1 LFHDLDL
8 AKGFQYAIIVLLL
21 LCGYNLSAQDSLWH
35 PVYENYTVKDGLP
48 SMELYYSFQ
57 DTEGYMWFASDR
69 GVVRYN
75 GDKFETFTTDDGL
88 VSNTVF
94 KIDQDDKGR
103 IWFLSDVP
111 RLCYYK
117 DGKISEYKYNAVFQE
132 FFSKHKKIRSYTAW
146 NFDNDR
152 VLMSTDWS
160 GSLQIDKNG
169 ILTRPEE
176 FQIYSHKGIVNKIFF
191 EDGLI
196 LNGVK
201 VVYGSGNHPP
211 LIIAGQPEKTISL
224 GLLAFRKTGWIGKEH
239 FFIAGGYE
247 LYISSQKGDTL
258 YEFPKRILACSFI
271 DSRLWLCIE
280 GGGVEVFEI
289 NGSKIIEQ
297 AHFFKTETVS
307 NIYKSQEGIYWFA
320 TLYSG
325 VFVVKDMGV
334 NKVDRANSAAESF
347 LTIAKRGDNL
357 FLVNESKKVT
367 TVNLKTGI
375 NDVDNFI
382 DPGNI
387 IMIMSDVHSDELFD
401 YQRYEL
407 KKSKWGNY
415 DIVSPYWA
423 KRNDRINNYQ
433 KDIFKYGIYGV
444 IKREK
449 ADYIFWTPDVIYRAK
464 ENTIIKIP
472 ASRFGVDLEDYN
484 TLWGGGNLGVKY
496 VDLKTNEVKT
506 PKTKL
511 LQQRIN
517 SIHCSSGKLF
527 FGTHG
532 NGVVIKDGES
542 IQQLSI
548 KNGDVRKYVTRIVSK
563 DNGIVWLMGSAGVSK
578 LVYSDGIGYRTN
590 EYDLLDLN
598 CEKIND
604 VYPDH
609 DYLYLG
615 TNKGIR
621 RIKGGK
627 KIAKKPLPKIYLGSV
642 EVGDSIIKGTTI
654 TLDYYQ
660 NTIVVNFDAV
670 SFEREPVVFRYRLN
684 KNDNWT
690 QIEERFIRLNTMESG
705 SYSFEVQATIDKE
718 NWTESEKVQFKI
730 LPPFWK
736 TWWFIGIEFIF
747 GIGLIISLVYFRL
760 RFVNRRHN
768 EKEQMLELRQ
778 EALTQQMNPHFIF
791 NALGSVQNS
800 ILKGDSIKANKY
812 LVKFSKL
819 LRAGLN
825 ASRSQLIPLEDDKEL
840 MESYLEVEKT
850 RLGESFTFETKV
862 VITSNAYSLNI
873 TPFLLQPFLENAIK
887 HGIGEDHPEGHVIV
901 SYLEEQNCI
910 RCAIID
916 NGRGREAAASN
927 QISGHVSHGSEIA
940 VGRIELFNKSRGRV
954 GEFRIEDLYDDED
967 NPKGTKV
974 EFTVPII
981 RNLSI

>member
-1 LFHDLDL
+1 
-8 AKGFQYAIIVLLL
+8 
-21 LCGYNLSAQDSLWH
+21 
-35 PVYENYTVKDGLP
+35 
-48 SMELYYSFQ
+48 MELYYSFQ
-57 DTEGYMWFASDR
+57 DKEGYMWFASDR

-111 RLCYYK
+111 RLCYFQNGEIHQYK
-117 DGKISEYKYNAVFQE
+117 FNAVFQE
-132 FFSKHKKIRSYTAW
+132 FFSKYKKIRSYTAW
-146 NFDNDR
+146 DFDNDR

-191 EDGLI
+191 KDGLV

-201 VVYGSGNHPP
+201 VAYSSGNHPP

-224 GLLAFRKTGWIGKEH
+224 GLLGFRKTGWIGKEH

-289 NGSKIIEQ
+289 NGSKIIKQ
-297 AHFFKTETVS
+297 SHFFKTETVS
-307 NIYKSQEGIYWFA
+307 NIYKSEEGIYWFA

-325 VFVVKDMGV
+325 VFVVKDMEV
-334 NKVDRANSAAESF
+334 NKVNRSNSAAESF
-347 LTIAKRGDNL
+347 LTIAKRGNNL

-375 NDVDNFI
+375 HDVDNFI
-382 DPGNI
+382 DPGNL

-401 YQRYEL
+401 YQRYEF

-415 DIVSPYWA
+415 DIVSSDWA

-433 KDIFKYGIYGV
+433 KDIFKYGIHGV

-472 ASRFGVDLEDYN
+472 ATKFGVDLEDYN
-484 TLWGGGNLGVKY
+484 TLWGGGAFGVKY

-506 PKTKL
+506 PKNKL
-511 LQQRIN
+511 LQQRVN
-517 SIHCSSGKLF
+517 SIHNSNGKLF

-548 KNGDVRKYVTRIVSK
+548 ENGQVRKYINKIVSK
-563 DNGIVWLMGSAGVSK
+563 QNGIVWLMGSAGISK
-578 LVYSDGIGYRTN
+578 LVYTDGIGYRTN

-609 DYLYLG
+609 DYLYLA

-621 RIKGGK
+621 RITGGK

-642 EVGDSIIKGTTI
+642 AVGGSIIKGTTI

-684 KNDNWT
+684 KNDDWT
-690 QIEERFIRLNTMESG
+690 QIEERFVRLNTLENG
-705 SYSFEVQATIDKE
+705 NYFFEIQASINGTD
-718 NWTESEKVQFKI
+718 WTDSELLNIEI

-736 TWWFIGIEFIF
+736 TWWFVGLMMIIGIGFVLGMIA
-747 GIGLIISLVYFRL
+747 LRL
-760 RFVNRRHN
+760 RIVDKKHA
-768 EKEQMLELRQ
+768 EKQNLMELKQKMIELQQ

-800 ILKGDSIKANKY
+800 ILKGDSVQANKY

-825 ASRSQLIPLEDDKEL
+825 ASRSQLIPLEDDMEL
-840 MESYLEVEKT
+840 MQSYLAVEKT
-850 RLGESFTFETKV
+850 RLGDSFTFDVAVKLVSKE
-862 VITSNAYSLNI
+862 YSLLI
-873 TPFLLQPFLENAIK
+873 PPFLLQPIIENSIK
-887 HGIGEDHPEGHVIV
+887 HGIGEGHSSGNVSV
-901 SYLEEQNCI
+901 SYIEEKSCV
-910 RCAIID
+910 RIIIKD
-916 NGRGREAAASN
+916 NGKGRKASKLLR
-927 QISGHVSHGSEIA
+927 IPGHVSHGSEIA
-940 VGRIELFNKSRGRV
+940 FERIKLFNNSKGNV
-954 GEFRIEDLYDDED
+954 GVYAIEDLFDDKG
-967 NPKGTKV
+967 NPSGTKV

-981 RNLSI
+981 RNEPS

>member
-1 LFHDLDL
+1 
-8 AKGFQYAIIVLLL
+8 
-21 LCGYNLSAQDSLWH
+21 LSAQDSLWH
-35 PVYENYTVKDGLP
+35 PVYDQFTVKDGLP

-57 DTEGYMWFASDR
+57 DSDGYMWFASDR

-111 RLCYYK
+111 RLCYFQN
-117 DGKISEYKYNAVFQE
+117 GKINQYKFNAVFQE
-132 FFSKHKKIRSYTAW
+132 FFSERKKINSYTAW
-146 NFDNDR
+146 NFDGDR
-152 VLMSTDWS
+152 VLMSTDWA

-169 ILTRPEE
+169 KLTRPEE
-176 FQIYSHKGIVNKIFF
+176 FQLYSHKGIVNKIFF
-191 EDGLI
+191 KDGLI

-201 VVYGSGNHPP
+201 VAYSPGNRPP
-211 LIIAGQPEKTISL
+211 LIMASKIEKTISV
-224 GLLAFRKTGWIGKEH
+224 GLLGFRKTGWIGKEH
-239 FFIAGGYE
+239 FFIAGQYE
-247 LYISSQKGDTL
+247 LYISSQESDTL

-289 NGSKIIEQ
+289 NGSKIIKQ

-307 NIYKSQEGIYWFA
+307 NIYKSKEGIYWFT

-334 NKVDRANSAAESF
+334 NRVNRVNSTAESF

-357 FLVNESKKVT
+357 FLVNESKKAT
-367 TVNLKTGI
+367 TINLKTGI
-375 NDVDNFI
+375 NDIVHFI
-382 DPGNI
+382 DPGNL

-401 YQRYEL
+401 YQKYDL
-407 KKSKWGNY
+407 KKGKWGNY

-423 KRNDRINNYQ
+423 NRNDRINNYQ

-444 IKREK
+444 IKRGK
-449 ADYIFWTPDVIYRAK
+449 TDYIFWTPEAIYRAK

-484 TLWGGGNLGVKY
+484 TLWGGGDFGVKY
-496 VDLKTNEVKT
+496 VDLNTNEVKT
-506 PKTKL
+506 PKNKF
-511 LQQRIN
+511 LQQRVN

-542 IQQLSI
+542 IRQLSI
-548 KNGDVRKYVTRIVSK
+548 KNGTVRKYVNKITSK
-563 DNGIVWLMGSAGVSK
+563 NNGIVWLMGNEGVSK
-578 LVYSDGIGYRTN
+578 LVNAQGVGYQTN

-609 DYLYLG
+609 DYLYLA
-615 TNKGIR
+615 TNKGVR

-684 KNDNWT
+684 KNDDWT
-690 QIEERFIRLNTMESG
+690 IIEERFVRLNTLENG
-705 SYSFEVQATIDKE
+705 SYLFEIQASINGTD
-718 NWTESEKVQFKI
+718 WTDSKLLNIEI

-736 TWWFIGIEFIF
+736 TWWFVGLMMIIGI
-747 GIGLIISLVYFRL
+747 GIVLGIIALRL
-760 RFVNRRHN
+760 RIADKKNAEN
-768 EKEQMLELRQ
+768 QNLMELKQKMLELQQ

-800 ILKGDSIKANKY
+800 ILKGDSVQANKY

-825 ASRSQLIPLEDDKEL
+825 ASRSQLIPLEDDMEL
-840 MESYLEVEKT
+840 MQSYLAVEKT
-850 RLGESFTFETKV
+850 RLGESFTFDVEGKLN
-862 VITSNAYSLNI
+862 SKEYSLYI
-873 TPFLLQPFLENAIK
+873 SPFLLQPIIENSIK
-887 HGIGEDHPEGHVIV
+887 HGIGEDHPSGNVSV
-901 SYLEEQNCI
+901 SYIEEENCI
-910 RCAIID
+910 RIVIKD
-916 NGRGREAAASN
+916 NGKGRIAAQAMRMP
-927 QISGHVSHGSEIA
+927 GHVSHGSEIA
-940 VGRIELFNKSRGRV
+940 LERIKLFNNSKGSV
-954 GEFRIEDLYDDED
+954 GEYAIEDLYDDQG
-967 NPKGTKV
+967 NANGTKV

-981 RNLSI
+981 RN